1 MLLLEAGRGLPP
13 ESPLE
18 LQMLA
23 LLLEVGRGWPPEPLL
38 AALLMELKWGL
49 LLGLLQPSPSPAHLQ
64 EGGQECQLQHRPAPM
79 PLMPPMEGAQAS
91 QPELLLEAVRV
102 DRLWATLSLAP
113 LLEAAWEM
121 QYALLRETRHPAP
134 LLEAERGLPPDF

>member
-79 PLMPPMEGAQAS
+79 PLMP
-91 QPELLLEAVRV
+91 LLEGVRV

-113 LLEAAWEM
+113 LLEAKQGSPPEDLLEAAWEM

-134 LLEAERGLPPDF
+134 L